1 MYVVFIYAGS
11 TTQKVKFS
19 SNDFFNKCDQI
30 RWKLWIWSHLL
41 DKSLMGNFGFLYSVE
56 NSANFMGGHNFNG
69 KTGFSWKQYYWLTL
83 IVRKSGLQI
92 L

>member
-41 DKSLMGNFGFLYSVE
+41 DKSLM
-56 NSANFMGGHNFNG
+56 
-69 KTGFSWKQYYWLTL
+69 
-83 IVRKSGLQI
+83 
-92 L
+92 